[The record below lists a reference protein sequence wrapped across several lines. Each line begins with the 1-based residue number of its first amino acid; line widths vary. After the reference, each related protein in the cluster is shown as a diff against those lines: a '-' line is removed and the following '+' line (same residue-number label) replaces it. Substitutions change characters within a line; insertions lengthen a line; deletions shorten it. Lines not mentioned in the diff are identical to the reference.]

1 MTDTEFLEMCRLAAG
16 HDTGGQWTDEKADA
30 IEAVESDPRGAVRR
44 LLALYNA
51 AAQEVERLRAE
62 CEIIAAGA
70 RDMAAYKDRS
80 FAQMGDHAGRLE
92 IERDRLRAEIAQLRA
107 SRTYDDL
114 NAIRGIV
121 EAVQRGDIATDGAG
135 VLQFRGVTIAGAWM
149 TEPPQICAVPTD
161 GGAVRLVAEPPEK
174 K

>member
-1 MTDTEFLEMCRLAAG
+1 MITAEQMQ
-16 HDTGGQWTDEKADA
+16 QWRALADA
-30 IEAVESDPRGAVRR
+30 DAEFVVIAPANLRA
-44 LLALYNA
+44 LLA
-51 AAQEVERLRAE
+51 EMERLRAE

-107 SRTYDDL
+107 ARTYDDL

-121 EAVQRGDIATDGAG
+121 EAVKRGDIATDGAG